1 MGKLDELIEKHRR
14 MGERIKLEKA
24 RISKASRAADTRR
37 KILVGAFVMDNED
50 QYKALLKSK
59 AFDNYL
65 TREKDRALF
74 DLPSAPRQSAPK
86 PEEGFAIKPDSE
98 KL

>member
-1 MGKLDELIEKHRR
+1 MGKLDDLIEKHKQL
-14 MGERIKLEKA
+14 GERIKQEKA
-24 RISKASRAADTRR
+24 RISKVSRAADTRR
-37 KILVGAFVMDNED
+37 KILVGAFVMDNEE

-74 DLPSAPRQSAPK
+74 DM
-86 PEEGFAIKPDSE
+86 
-98 KL
+98 